1 MQQTNLFNQ
10 NSYPIDFKFKVGTIQ
25 NDFTATDAMGNRLAY
40 VKQKMFKLKEHV
52 EVFEDNTQNNLKF
65 DIRADRWLDFSA
77 CYTFYR
83 KDSTPFGKLLRKGWK
98 SLWKASYDIY
108 DEKNNPDLHIKEANP
123 FAKVFDTLLSEIPIL
138 GIFTGYVFNPEYH
151 ITRPDG
157 TLVFKLKKQASF
169 FGRKFKLTNE
179 ALVEPGEEERILV
192 GLMMMLLLE
201 RRRG

>member
-1 MQQTNLFNQ
+1 
-10 NSYPIDFKFKVGTIQ
+10 
-25 NDFTATDAMGNRLAY
+25 
-40 VKQKMFKLKEHV
+40 MFKLKEHV
-52 EVFEDNTQNNLKF
+52 QVFEDTTQLNLKY

-77 CYTFYR
+77 CYAFYNN
-83 KDSTPFGKLLRKGWK
+83 KGEPFGKLLRKGWK

-108 DEKNNPDLHIKEANP
+108 DESNEPDLHIKEANP
-123 FAKVFDTLLSEIPIL
+123 FAKVFDALLSEIPGL
-138 GIFTGYVFNPEYH
+138 GMFTGYVFNPEYH

-157 TLVFKLKKQASF
+157 TLVFKCKKQASF
-169 FGRKFKLTNE
+169 FGRKFQLTSV